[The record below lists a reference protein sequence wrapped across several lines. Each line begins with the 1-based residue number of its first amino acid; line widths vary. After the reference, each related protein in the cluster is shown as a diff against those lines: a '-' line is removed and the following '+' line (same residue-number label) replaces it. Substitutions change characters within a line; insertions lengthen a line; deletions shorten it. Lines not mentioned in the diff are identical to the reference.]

1 MHTIQINDDTYK
13 LPENWDE
20 LTTDQLRYLVRITQT
35 DIPIEQVKIYML
47 LYCLQAHVRRH
58 KEIYNDAVRITVG
71 QPSDKV
77 RFNIR
82 KKSYMLRP
90 EEVNVLADLFHFL
103 LRIDRGKYHPSVE
116 TYYINPGLTRTPY
129 PTLRCRLRK
138 FIGPDDQLLDITFE
152 QFMYL
157 QTYLDAMK
165 DDPTQINR
173 LLACLWHRK
182 PAFDITHLE
191 RDAAILSH
199 LPSDQKM
206 LMYWFVLG
214 SLSWL
219 SDCYPRVFS
228 GEGKST
234 GRVFDSQ
241 MRLLDSLAQSDMTK
255 KPEVRKGHLIDA
267 LYSMD
272 ESLRRQ
278 EEVEKNMQ
286 ST

>member
-1 MHTIQINDDTYK
+1 MHTIQINDDLYK

-47 LYCLQAHVRRH
+47 LYCLQAHVCRH
-58 KEIYNDAVRITVG
+58 KGIYNQSVRVTIG

-77 RFNIR
+77 RFRIH
-82 KKSYMLRP
+82 KSYILLP
-90 EEVNVLADLFHFL
+90 EEVNTLANLFHFL
-103 LRIDRGKYHPSVE
+103 LRVETLKYHPGVE
-116 TYYINPGLTRTPY
+116 TYHINPELNRNPY

-182 PAFDITHLE
+182 STFDINRME
-191 RDAAILSH
+191 SDAAILSH
-199 LPSDQKM
+199 LPTDKKM
-206 LMYWFVLG
+206 LMYWYVLG

-219 SDCYPRVFS
+219 AACYPRIFS
-228 GEGKST
+228 GIGKAT

-255 KPEVRKGHLIDA
+255 KPEIRKGHLIDA

-278 EEVEKNMQ
+278 EEAEKNMQ
-286 ST
+286 NT